1 MIEPKPGS
9 YEKWLPASKS
19 LGGGQENLFF
29 HADVAEKPSSKL
41 SIRSPINLVGMSHSR
56 LKQLFKSPV
65 VCHKKVCDRSCF
77 SVLSWCHPLPP
88 TMSSSETG
96 KGSREKFDTID
107 ISARG
112 RGAQQRLPN
121 IFFLPRSEMLS
132 ELIYLK
138 TLHPLQ

>member
-9 YEKWLPASKS
+9 DEKRLPVSKA

-29 HADVAEKPSSKL
+29 HADVAEKPGSKL
-41 SIRSPINLVGMSHSR
+41 SICSPINLVGMSHGR

-65 VCHKKVCDRSCF
+65 VLRKKVCERSCC

-88 TMSSSETG
+88 SMSSSEAG
-96 KGSREKFDTID
+96 KRSREKCDTID

-112 RGAQQRLPN
+112 RG
-121 IFFLPRSEMLS
+121 E
-132 ELIYLK
+132 
-138 TLHPLQ
+138 